1 MRALKDNP
9 LKRAAGRFLQFQE
22 DHPVSFLVVALVLA
36 AVSICYTARNLTV
49 QTGQRDLVSP
59 RDRLIQLARQ
69 TSQFTQTD
77 AFVVVIDSAD
87 PSRALEFLHALVPR
101 IEADKENY
109 RNVFYRIDPEQ
120 FKPWALF
127 YLDEKDLRDVAESL
141 LENSDFIRGISRRAT
156 LVDFFEQLN
165 QEMAAR
171 MVGELFTG
179 FLDGK
184 SASAR
189 EGPFDLDFL
198 IRILQEIKQYLEGTE
213 QFTSPWTALL
223 STKSFEVDPAE
234 GYFRTPSERYL
245 IFFVTPVRRAEFTG
259 TWHSIVSLRRAIA
272 ELGNRFPDIRA
283 GVTGPEALNA
293 DQMKTAIGDMEK
305 ATLISLG
312 CLAILF
318 SVFRRSIRIPLL
330 EMAMILIALS
340 WCFGLTTLMV
350 GHLNILSI
358 TFTPL
363 LLGLGVDYGA
373 HWFARMQEEELYHP
387 GLKRD
392 IIRATM
398 FKIGPAML
406 LTGMSLSLAFFPLM
420 LTGFKGLVELGII
433 CTAGMVVMAAASL
446 LLLPPLV
453 QLFLKLKPRTYSAT
467 PIPAFASAK
476 PFFKMT
482 RRRALLILSL
492 GTAALALASW
502 SAARVHFDL
511 NMLNLQAPDVESVVW
526 EKKLLESSAL
536 SSTYGEVLVPDLKEA
551 RRKSKQLEAL
561 PTVART
567 ESLESLL
574 PRNQEKKMALL
585 RNMRH
590 LVEDLG
596 TLEPPSEPV
605 DSAALAGV
613 LGRIKFKMQP
623 SSAAEWGAAQPL
635 AQQMRTVRKL
645 IDQIQS
651 ALNSPFKSWKEAALG
666 RFEKDFY
673 RDLNSKT
680 AILKANVRSKP
691 MRVEDLP
698 KELRER
704 FISADNR
711 YIIRVYPKE
720 NIWQPEA
727 LGRFVNDIRS
737 VSPDAVG
744 DPVTLFVFTQAFRD
758 SCIKAAFYA
767 VIFIF
772 VFVGAIFRNIKSTFL
787 VLIPL
792 LAGTA
797 WTFGLMLPAGIDL
810 NLANTIFLPL
820 IVGAGVEY
828 GIVIVSRR
836 QQERNRKIILPRTT
850 AMGVIL
856 AGLSTTFGFGSLMIS
871 SHQGIFSLGLLAA
884 IGSLTVLIASV
895 VFLPAVIYFSEKD
908 K

>member
-1 MRALKDNP
+1 MRALKGNP
-9 LKRAAGRFLQFQE
+9 LKRTVGRFLQFQE
-22 DHPVSFLVVALVLA
+22 DHPVFFLVAALVLA
-36 AVSICYTARNLTV
+36 ALSIFYTARNLTM

-69 TSQFTQTD
+69 TGRLTQTD
-77 AFVVVIDSAD
+77 AFVVVIESAD

-101 IEADKENY
+101 IEADKENF

-127 YLDEKDLRDVAESL
+127 YLDEKDLRAVTENL
-141 LENSDFIRGISRRAT
+141 LENSDFLRGISRQPT
-156 LVDFFEQLN
+156 LVHFFERLN
-165 QEMAAR
+165 REMADR

-179 FLDGK
+179 FLDDK
-184 SASAR
+184 PASGRA
-189 EGPFDLDFL
+189 GPFDLDFL
-198 IRILQEIKQYLEGTE
+198 IRVLQGVQQYLEGTE
-213 QFTSPWTALL
+213 QFASPWTALRGAKAAEGD
-223 STKSFEVDPAE
+223 SAE
-234 GYFRTPSERYL
+234 GYFRTPGDRYL

-272 ELGNRFPDIRA
+272 ELGNRFPDVRA

-293 DQMKTAIGDMEK
+293 DQMKTAVGDMEK

-312 CLAILF
+312 CLAVLF
-318 SVFRRSIRIPLL
+318 CLFRRSIRIPLL
-330 EMAMILIALS
+330 ETAMILIALA
-340 WCFGLTTLMV
+340 WCFGLTTLII

-358 TFTPL
+358 TFAPL

-373 HWFARMQEEELYHP
+373 HWFARMQEEERCNP
-387 GLKRD
+387 APKRD

-398 FKIGPAML
+398 LKIGPAML

-433 CTAGMVVMAAASL
+433 CTVGMVVMAVASL

-453 QLFLKLKPRTYSAT
+453 QLFLKLKPQAC
-467 PIPAFASAK
+467 PAIPAGAPGK

-482 RRRALLILSL
+482 RRRALLILCL
-492 GTAALALASW
+492 GAAALVPASW

-511 NMLNLQAPDVESVVW
+511 NMLNLQAPGVESVVW

-536 SSTYGEVLVPDLKEA
+536 ASTYGEVIVPDLQEA

-561 PTVART
+561 PTVTRT
-567 ESLESLL
+567 QSLESLL
-574 PRNQEKKMALL
+574 PRNQENKAALL
-585 RNMRH
+585 RKIKP

-596 TLEPPSEPV
+596 TLEPPSGPV
-605 DSAALAGV
+605 DAAALTRV

-623 SSAAEWGAAQPL
+623 ESAAEWGAARPL
-635 AQQMRTVRKL
+635 AEQMRTVGRL
-645 IDQIQS
+645 IDQIRS
-651 ALNSPFKSWKEAALG
+651 ALNSPSGSRAEAALG
-666 RFEKDFY
+666 RFEKAFY
-673 RDLNSKT
+673 RDLDSKT
-680 AILKANVRSKP
+680 AVLKANVRSKP

-711 YIIRVYPKE
+711 YIIRVYPRE
-720 NIWQPEA
+720 NIWQPAA
-727 LGRFVNDIRS
+727 LGRFVDDIRS
-737 VSPDAVG
+737 VSSDALG

-758 SCIKAAFYA
+758 SCIKAALYG

-772 VFVGAIFRNIKSTFL
+772 VFVGAIFRDIKSGLL

-792 LAGTA
+792 LTGTA
-797 WTFGLMLPAGIDL
+797 WTFGMMPPAGIDL

-828 GIVIVSRR
+828 GMVIVSRR
-836 QQERNRKIILPRTT
+836 RQERNSAVVLPRAT
-850 AMGVIL
+850 AMGVML

-884 IGSLTVLIASV
+884 LGSLAVLIASV
-895 VFLPAVIYFSEKD
+895 VFLPAVLYFLEKD